1 MLSGGCEL
9 AAYRR
14 GVIDFS
20 ELSSADFLQALKR
33 GTDFLWPLDAAVW
46 LLEGTGVWLEDP
58 RLRRYVAGGVRE
70 GEVWAGF
77 EVPRLRAAI
86 EAGALGDRSEEL
98 TVLCF
103 ALSLYGD
110 FPISL
115 RYDCWGLS
123 GEVVQLMGKA
133 MLIANGYGE
142 CD

>member
-1 MLSGGCEL
+1 M
-9 AAYRR
+9 
-14 GVIDFS
+14 IDFS
-20 ELSSADFLQALKR
+20 EMPSADFLQALKR

-46 LLEGTGVWLEDP
+46 LLERTGVWLEDP
-58 RLRRYVAGGVRE
+58 RLLQYVEGGSRE

-86 EAGALGDRSEEL
+86 EAGELGDHSEEL
-98 TVLCF
+98 TVLYF

-110 FPISL
+110 FPVSL

-123 GEVVQLMGKA
+123 EEVVRLMGKA
-133 MLIANGYGE
+133 MLIANGYAE